1 MEYLFNNCD
10 IEVKLMNPEEVKD
23 FVKRHG
29 EFATVCYNTN
39 KKYALNVGKSVLSDG
54 HFSGSRADYFKFEVT
69 LVPRYTCDQIVRH
82 EQGCI
87 KNVQS
92 QRYCDL
98 SSFKMYASDIIMQ
111 DEELVQELENHV
123 KETRERYLRMKTR
136 LKEKYPK
143 AKEEWINDQ
152 IRTILPIGC
161 ETKLNVAFTIEGLIH
176 FCNVRLCRRA
186 DKPIQ
191 EFAKMLKNEVLAVA
205 PIYEPYLVPQCER
218 DLYCKEKH
226 GCGAYPS
233 KKELQL
239 LIELGE
245 EYCKNEDNQCKGNC
259 LQCNGCKPNDNAMY
273 PPFGDEFYSAKFDL
287 SEPFDSNKYN

>member
-1 MEYLFNNCD
+1 MDYLFNNCD
-10 IEVKLMNPEEVKD
+10 IEVRLVNGDAVKN
-23 FVKRHG
+23 FITEHG
-29 EFATVCYNTN
+29 KFACVCYATDT
-39 KKYALNVGKSVLSDG
+39 KYASNVGKSVLKDG
-54 HFSGSRADYFKFEVT
+54 HFSGSRADFFKFEIT

-92 QRYCDL
+92 QRYVSMSD
-98 SSFKMYASDIIMQ
+98 FKMYASDIIMK
-111 DEELVQELENHV
+111 DPELVQELENHV
-123 KETRERYLRMKTR
+123 KETRERYNRMQSI

-143 AKEEWINDQ
+143 AKNEWINDQ

-161 ETKLNVAFTIEGLIH
+161 ETKLNVAFSLEGLIH
-176 FCNVRLCRRA
+176 FCNVRLCKRA

-191 EFAKMLKNEVLAVA
+191 EVAKLFRSEVLAVA

-233 KKELQL
+233 KEELER
-239 LIELGE
+239 LIQVGKDC
-245 EYCKNEDNQCKGNC
+245 CKNNP
-259 LQCNGCKPNDNAMY
+259 L
-273 PPFGDEFYSAKFDL
+273 DEFCSGDCSKC
-287 SEPFDSNKYN
+287 NKCNK